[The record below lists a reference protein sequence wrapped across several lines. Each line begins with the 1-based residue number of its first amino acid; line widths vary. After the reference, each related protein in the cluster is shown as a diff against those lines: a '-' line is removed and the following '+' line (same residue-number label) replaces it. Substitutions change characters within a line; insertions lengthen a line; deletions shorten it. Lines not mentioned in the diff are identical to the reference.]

1 MTEEKYGE
9 VLRQIRT
16 WIAHGTAEALKNA
29 EEALIGLRS
38 VYPKRLPYFAAE
50 VALMLAKDAN
60 AEDCRVLVDYA
71 VQEFHPQEGL
81 ADLFA
86 LKAQTYAEE
95 TPERRQLEF
104 LSAFYETGELPQR
117 EFSVLDE
124 MKAHLRA
131 GMMDADGLYEL
142 AVQYYVTRNPVFSF
156 LLMMA
161 WCAQTGHLEEFEQ
174 YVLQDSGRLFPHPF
188 VNGNDGL
195 LARLFTDGVSHTFL
209 VLMATDDD
217 DMPVLSM
224 ALRLLGQQVICVRES
239 DEARAVQDADAYAQ
253 ECVQAAEALGEEIC
267 VTVGK
272 CRTESGA
279 VVDAV
284 PAVIRLLARSIV
296 QEAPLIVFSSERRM
310 AELHDKTVLAGDIQ
324 RLSGCLPSAFCYAG
338 AFAWTGSYVRYV
350 SYLYGE
356 SVEDLIAAPHSCD
369 FSIVIPVRNSADTL
383 RHTLKTCLSIAYEG
397 SYEIVLSD
405 NSDEGCT
412 AVRDLYEELGDS
424 RIRYYKTPFPLSLDK
439 AFEFAYLHARGAFI
453 FSIGADDGV
462 YPWALNHL
470 KQALTDHPDESIF
483 SWMRGFYTWPDFT
496 LYPCKIVDVPLYD
509 LRQTEQYIRYGL
521 ASHQQDIIRRIEGI
535 FYSLPTLYINS
546 GFRRSYMLEILHRTG
561 RFLDGFSQDGY
572 MAAVNLCLNDHV
584 IEVRC
589 PITIAGMSG
598 HSIGGKTLV
607 SDADFVREA
616 KARVRG
622 EPIRARLGEYVM
634 RDSEW
639 KIPYVAAADKIV
651 FYTSVL
657 RLTDLRLM
665 DAVLDEEAVL
675 AYVDSCIPQTDPAF
689 ERCYGL
695 LIHSASL
702 CSEELYQKYLK
713 RYAQICAAPIGQEGA
728 GLKTVVAQPR
738 YDAERKALTLDA
750 DAFDCHNIADA
761 VALTARI
768 LNL

>member
-1 MTEEKYGE
+1 MTEEKYRE

-16 WIAHGTAEALKNA
+16 WIAHGTAEDLKNA
-29 EEALIGLRS
+29 EEALIELRS

-50 VALMLAKDAN
+50 VALMLAKDAP
-60 AEDCRVLVDYA
+60 AEDCRALVDYA

-104 LSAFYETGELPQR
+104 LSAFYGTGALPQR
-117 EFSVLDE
+117 EFAVLDE
-124 MKAHLRA
+124 MKDHLRA
-131 GMMDADGLYEL
+131 GMMDADGLYDL
-142 AVQYYVTRNPVFSF
+142 AVQYYVTRNPVLS
-156 LLMMA
+156 LVLMMA
-161 WCAQTGHLEEFEQ
+161 WCMQTGHFKEFEQ
-174 YVLQDSGRLFPHPF
+174 YVLQDAGRLFPHPF
-188 VNGNDGL
+188 HSGNDGL

-209 VLMATDDD
+209 VIMATDDD

-224 ALRLLGQQVICVRES
+224 GLRLLGQQVICVRES
-239 DEARAVQDADAYAQ
+239 GEVCAVQDAETYAQ
-253 ECVQAAEALGEEIC
+253 ECVQAAEAVGEEIC

-284 PAVIRLLARSIV
+284 PAVVRLLARSIV
-296 QEAPLIVFSSERRM
+296 QDAPLIVFSSERRM
-310 AELHDKTVLAGDIQ
+310 AEIHDKTALAGDIQ
-324 RLSGCLPSAFCYAG
+324 RLSGRLPSAFSYAG
-338 AFAWTGSYVRYV
+338 AFAWTGSYLRYV
-350 SYLYGE
+350 SYLYGA
-356 SVEDLIAAPHSCD
+356 SVEELLAAPSSCE
-369 FSIVIPVRNSADTL
+369 FSIVIPVRNAADTL
-383 RHTLKTCLSIAYEG
+383 RHTLKTCLAIAYEG

-412 AVRDLYEELGDS
+412 AVRELYEELGDS

-439 AFEFAYLHARGAFI
+439 TFEFAYLHARGDFI

-483 SWMRGFYTWPDFT
+483 SWTRGFYTWPDFS
-496 LYPCKIVDVPLYD
+496 LYPCKIVAVPLYD
-509 LRQTEQYIRYGL
+509 LRQNEQYIRYGL
-521 ASHQQDIIRRIEGI
+521 ASHQQDVIRRIEGI

-546 GFRRSYMLEILHRTG
+546 GFRSSYRSEMLRRTG

-572 MAAVNLCLNDHV
+572 MAAVNLCLNDHG

-598 HSIGGKTLV
+598 HSIGGKSLV
-607 SDADFVREA
+607 SDTDLVREA
-616 KARVRG
+616 KSRVRRL
-622 EPIRARLGEYVM
+622 PIRARLGEYVM

-639 KIPYVAAADKIV
+639 KIPYVDAADKIV

-657 RLTDLRLM
+657 RLTDLHLM

-675 AYVDSCIPQTDPAF
+675 AYVEACIPRTDPAF

-695 LIHSASL
+695 LIHAASL

-713 RYAQICAAPIGQEGA
+713 RYAQICAAPIGQEGDV
-728 GLKTVVAQPR
+728 LKTVVVQPR

>member
-29 EEALIGLRS
+29 EEALIELRS

-50 VALMLAKDAN
+50 VALLLAKDAN

-86 LKAQTYAEE
+86 LKAQTYAEK

-104 LSAFYETGELPQR
+104 LSEFYETGALPQR
-117 EFSVLDE
+117 EFAVLDE
-124 MKAHLRA
+124 MKDHLRA

-156 LLMMA
+156 VLMMA
-161 WCAQTGHLEEFEQ
+161 WCVQTGHLEEFEQ
-174 YVLQDSGRLFPHPF
+174 YVLQDSGQLFPHPF
-188 VNGNDGL
+188 MNGNDGL

-209 VLMATDDD
+209 VLMEADD

-239 DEARAVQDADAYAQ
+239 DEVRAVQDADAYAQ

-296 QEAPLIVFSSERRM
+296 QDAPLIVFSSERRM

-324 RLSGCLPSAFCYAG
+324 RLSGCLPSAFSYAG

-356 SVEDLIAAPHSCD
+356 SVEDLLDAQPSCD
-369 FSIVIPVRNSADTL
+369 FSIVIPVRNAADTL
-383 RHTLKTCLSIAYEG
+383 RHTLKTCLSIEYEG

-412 AVRDLYEELGDS
+412 AVRELYEELKDAH
-424 RIRYYKTPFPLSLDK
+424 IRYYKTPFSLSLDK
-439 AFEFAYLHARGAFI
+439 TFEFAYLHACGAFI

-462 YPWALNHL
+462 YPWALTRL
-470 KQALTDHPDESIF
+470 KQALIDHPNEPIF
-483 SWMRGFYTWPDFT
+483 SWLRGFYTWPDFS
-496 LYPCKIVDVPLYD
+496 LYPCKIVDIPLYD
-509 LRQTEQYIRYGL
+509 LQQREQYIQYGL
-521 ASHQQDIIRRIEGI
+521 ASHRQDVLRRIEQT
-535 FYSLPTLYINS
+535 FYALPTLYINS
-546 GFRRSYMLEILHRTG
+546 GFRRSYMSDMVRRTG

-572 MAAVNLCLNDHV
+572 MAAVNLCLNDHF
-584 IEVRC
+584 IELRC
-589 PITIAGMSG
+589 PITVAGMSG
-598 HSIGGKTLV
+598 HSIGGKAV
-607 SDADFVREA
+607 VFDADLLREA
-616 KARVRG
+616 KTQVRRL
-622 EPIRARLGEYVM
+622 PLHARLGEYVM
-634 RDSEW
+634 RDGEW
-639 KIPYVAAADKIV
+639 KIPDVPAADKIV
-651 FYTSVL
+651 FYAAVL
-657 RLTDLRLM
+657 RLNDLQREE
-665 DAVLDEEAVL
+665 AALDEASVL
-675 AYVDSCIPQTDPAF
+675 EYVERTICLSDSAF
-689 ERCYGL
+689 ERYYGL
-695 LIHSASL
+695 LLHAASM
-702 CSEELYQKYLK
+702 CSGSLYQKYLQ
-713 RYAQICAAPIGQEGA
+713 RYEELCAASA
-728 GLKTVVAQPR
+728 GEDLAADKTVTAQPR
-738 YDAERKALTLDA
+738 YDAERNALTLDA
-750 DAFDCHNIADA
+750 DRFDCHNIADA
-761 VALTARI
+761 VAVTARI

>member
-1 MTEEKYGE
+1 M
-9 VLRQIRT
+9 
-16 WIAHGTAEALKNA
+16 
-29 EEALIGLRS
+29 
-38 VYPKRLPYFAAE
+38 
-50 VALMLAKDAN
+50 
-60 AEDCRVLVDYA
+60 
-71 VQEFHPQEGL
+71 
-81 ADLFA
+81 
-86 LKAQTYAEE
+86 KAQTYAEE

-117 EFSVLDE
+117 EFAVLDE

-156 LLMMA
+156 VLMMA

-188 VNGNDGL
+188 MNGNDGL

-209 VLMATDDD
+209 VFMATDDD

-239 DEARAVQDADAYAQ
+239 DEVRAVQDADAYAQ

-324 RLSGCLPSAFCYAG
+324 RLSGCLPSAFSYAG
-338 AFAWTGSYVRYV
+338 AFAWTGSYIRYV

-356 SVEDLIAAPHSCD
+356 SVEELLAGPHSCD
-369 FSIVIPVRNSADTL
+369 FSIVIPVRNAADTL

-405 NSDEGCT
+405 NSDEGYT

-424 RIRYYKTPFPLSLDK
+424 RIRYYKTPFLLSMDK
-439 AFEFAYLHARGAFI
+439 TFEFAYLHARGEFI

-470 KQALTDHPDESIF
+470 KQALKDHPDEPIF
-483 SWMRGFYTWPDFT
+483 SWMRGFYTWPDFS
-496 LYPCKIVDVPLYD
+496 LYSCKIVDVPLYD
-509 LRQTEQYIRYGL
+509 LRQNEQYIRYGL

-546 GFRRSYMLEILHRTG
+546 GFRRSYMSEILCRTG

-572 MAAVNLCLNDHV
+572 MAAVNLCLNDHF
-584 IEVRC
+584 IELRC
-589 PITIAGMSG
+589 PITVAGMSG
-598 HSIGGKTLV
+598 HSIGGKAV
-607 SDADFVREA
+607 VFDADLLREA
-616 KARVRG
+616 KTQVRRL
-622 EPIRARLGEYVM
+622 PLHARLGEYVM
-634 RDSEW
+634 RDGEW
-639 KIPYVAAADKIV
+639 KIPDVPAADKIV
-651 FYTSVL
+651 FYAAVL
-657 RLTDLRLM
+657 RLNDLQR
-665 DAVLDEEAVL
+665 AEAALDEASVL
-675 AYVDSCIPQTDPAF
+675 EYVERTICLSDSAF
-689 ERCYGL
+689 ERYYGL
-695 LIHSASL
+695 LLHAASM
-702 CSEELYQKYLK
+702 CSGSLYQKYLQ
-713 RYAQICAAPIGQEGA
+713 RYEELCAASA
-728 GLKTVVAQPR
+728 GEDLAADKTVTAQPR
-738 YDAERKALTLDA
+738 YDAERNALTLDA
-750 DAFDCHNIADA
+750 DRFDCHNIADA
-761 VALTARI
+761 VAITARI

>member
-29 EEALIGLRS
+29 EEALIELRS

-117 EFSVLDE
+117 EFAVLDE

-156 LLMMA
+156 VLMMA
-161 WCAQTGHLEEFEQ
+161 WCAQTRHLEEFEQ
-174 YVLQDSGRLFPHPF
+174 YILQDAGRLFPHPF
-188 VNGNDGL
+188 MNGNDGL

-209 VLMATDDD
+209 VFMAMDD

-239 DEARAVQDADAYAQ
+239 DEVRAVQDAETYAQ
-253 ECVQAAEALGEEIC
+253 ECVQAAEAVGEEIC

-272 CRTESGA
+272 CRMESGA

-284 PAVIRLLARSIV
+284 PAVVRLLARSVV
-296 QEAPLIVFSSERRM
+296 QDAPLIVFSSERRM
-310 AELHDKTVLAGDIQ
+310 AEMHDKTALAGDIQ
-324 RLSGCLPSAFCYAG
+324 RLSGRLPSAFSYAG
-338 AFAWTGSYVRYV
+338 AFAWTGSYLRYV

-356 SVEDLIAAPHSCD
+356 SVEELLAAPHSCD
-369 FSIVIPVRNSADTL
+369 FSIVIPVRNAADTL

-462 YPWALNHL
+462 YPWALDHL

-483 SWMRGFYTWPDFT
+483 SWMRGFYTWPDFS

-521 ASHQQDIIRRIEGI
+521 ASHQQDVIRRIEGI

-546 GFRRSYMLEILHRTG
+546 GFRSSYRSEMLRRTG

-584 IEVRC
+584 IEVKC

-607 SDADFVREA
+607 SDTDLVREA
-616 KARVRG
+616 KSRVRRL
-622 EPIRARLGEYVM
+622 PIRARLGEYVM

-657 RLTDLRLM
+657 RLTDLHLM

-675 AYVDSCIPQTDPAF
+675 AYVDNCIPQTDPAF

-695 LIHSASL
+695 LIHAASL
-702 CSEELYQKYLK
+702 CSEKLYQKYLK

-750 DAFDCHNIADA
+750 DAFYCHDIADA
-761 VALTARI
+761 VAITARI